1 MIRLSPA
8 ALAEFR
14 DLMHESSA
22 FYNGTIEE
30 IMQWDRQLA
39 EAINAG
45 EIDPRPSWEITVAS
59 RLAIQGFLN
68 PDFTGPTLPR
78 YPEQPEESVRTTE
91 SIWVSQDVRW
101 LIIRALLA
109 ARREPAVHS
118 DFVGHLNLLDAEL
131 DRAGDYICTL
141 RRGAG
146 AKRRAPETPPP
157 FPPPPPPPRPGNTDL
172 LTAVTSVQ
180 AVARAMRSLGLSL
193 RMGDHTATRL
203 FNGAVKRD
211 AAFAIRALET
221 AISTLRQEQD
231 YGHDGL
237 WPRRPGHARLRHS
250 GDFPEVPE
258 ARDHALALIRRG
270 TAPTDAVSQCAAEH
284 RVEPVALGLA
294 VGGALN
300 ASQLKSHEKDDKK

>member
-1 MIRLSPA
+1 MIRLSPS

-22 FYNGTIEE
+22 FFDGTIEE

-39 EAINAG
+39 DAINAG
-45 EIDPRPSWEITVAS
+45 EIDPRPSWEIAAAL
-59 RLAIQGFLN
+59 RLSTWAFLHG
-68 PDFTGPTLPR
+68 DFKGPTAPR
-78 YPEQPEESVRTTE
+78 YPEQPEEAVRTTE

-109 ARREPAVHS
+109 ARREPHVHS
-118 DFVGHLNLLDAEL
+118 DFVEHLNLLDTEIEGAV
-131 DRAGDYICTL
+131 DYIRML
-141 RRGAG
+141 RCGTG
-146 AKRRAPETPPP
+146 AKARAPETPPP

-180 AVARAMRSLGLSL
+180 SVARAMRSLAVSV

-211 AAFAIRALET
+211 AAFAVRALET

-237 WPRRPGHARLRHS
+237 WPRQPGHARLRHAGS
-250 GDFPEVPE
+250 FPELPE
-258 ARDHALALIRRG
+258 ARDRALALIQAG
-270 TAPTDAVSQCAAEH
+270 TSPREAVEKCAAEH
-284 RVEPVALGLA
+284 HVDPVRLALRVGRELGKAEEP
-294 VGGALN
+294 
-300 ASQLKSHEKDDKK
+300 SR